1 MTSSSLVS
9 PDVEVA
15 KRAVAAV
22 FLGSGV
28 AFATWA
34 SRIPQVRDNLD
45 LTPAVLGIVLLGI
58 AAGSL
63 IALPTAGWVVHR
75 LGPTRTIV
83 VMSLIF
89 CVGLVVTAI
98 GASTSVVVVLI
109 GLFIMGYGNGNWDV
123 AMNVEGAAVEQR
135 LKRPVMPRFHAG
147 FSIGAV
153 IGAAIGAGM
162 NFLNVPVTAHFIL
175 IAVILAITM
184 PMATRWFIDAID
196 EAHEGER
203 PSVFRAW
210 REPRTLV
217 IGLLVLTMAFAE
229 GTGNDWIGVATIDG
243 YSASATMGSLA
254 LACFVGAMTAGRW
267 FGSSILERFGR
278 VKTLRTTALIG
289 AAGVLITVFGG
300 NLTIAI
306 IGIVLWGFGCSLG
319 FPVGMSAAADDP
331 VMSAARVSVVATVG
345 YTAFLAGP
353 TLIGFV
359 GEDIG
364 VLRALSVTAGL
375 LAFAFIAA
383 GATRPL
389 PSTTTSVEVPSRD

>member
-1 MTSSSLVS
+1 MDDTPASTS
-9 PDVEVA
+9 VEPA

-58 AAGSL
+58 AAGSM
-63 IALPTAGWVVHR
+63 IALPTSGYVVHR

-83 VMSLIF
+83 VMSLVF
-89 CVGLVVTAI
+89 CVGLTITAL
-98 GASTSVVVVLI
+98 GAMTSVIAVLV
-109 GLFIMGYGNGNWDV
+109 GLVIMGYGNGNWDV

-135 LKRPVMPRFHAG
+135 LGRPVMPRFHAG

-153 IGAAIGAGM
+153 IGAAIGALM
-162 NFLNVPVTAHFIL
+162 NGLGVPVTAHFLL
-175 IAVILAITM
+175 IAVILAVTM
-184 PMATRWFIDAID
+184 PLATRWFINAID

-203 PSVFRAW
+203 PSALRAW

-243 YSASATMGSLA
+243 YGVTAATGSLA
-254 LACFVGAMTAGRW
+254 LACFVAAMTLGRW
-267 FGSSILERFGR
+267 FGTDILERFGR
-278 VKTLRTTALIG
+278 VTTLRATALIG
-289 AAGVLITVFGG
+289 AVGVLITVFGG
-300 NLTIAI
+300 QFWIAM
-306 IGIVLWGFGCSLG
+306 IGIALWGFGCSLG

-331 VMSAARVSVVATVG
+331 AMSAARVSVVATIG

-353 TLIGFV
+353 TLIGFL
-359 GEDIG
+359 GEGAG
-364 VLRALSVTAGL
+364 VLRALSLTAVL
-375 LAFAFIAA
+375 LAFAFVAA
-383 GATRPL
+383 SATKPL
-389 PSTTTSVEVPSRD
+389 PQDRTLH

>member
-1 MTSSSLVS
+1 MTSPSAV
-9 PDVEVA
+9 DHQVEVA

-45 LTPAVLGIVLLGI
+45 LSPAVLGIVLLGI

-63 IALPTAGWVVHR
+63 IALPTSGFIVHR

-83 VMSLIF
+83 VMSLLF
-89 CVGLVVTAI
+89 CLGLAIVAVGA
-98 GASTSVVVVLI
+98 ATSVIAVLI

-135 LKRPVMPRFHAG
+135 LHRAVMPRFHAG

-153 IGAAIGAGM
+153 IGAAIGALM

-175 IAVILAITM
+175 VAAALAVAM
-184 PMATRWFIDAID
+184 PLATRWFINAID
-196 EAHEGER
+196 EAHDGER
-203 PSVFRAW
+203 PSVLKAW

-217 IGLLVLTMAFAE
+217 IGVLVLTMAFAE

-243 YSASATMGSLA
+243 YGASAATGSLA
-254 LACFVGAMTAGRW
+254 LAFFVAAMTVGRW
-267 FGSSILERFGR
+267 FGTNIIDRFGR
-278 VKTLRTTALIG
+278 VATLRGTALIG
-289 AAGVLITVFGG
+289 AAGVLVTVFGG
-300 NLTIAI
+300 SLQVAI

-331 VMSAARVSVVATVG
+331 AMSAARVSVVATIG

-353 TLIGFV
+353 TLIGFL
-359 GEDIG
+359 GEGAG
-364 VLRALSVTAGL
+364 VLRALSVTAAL
-375 LAFAFIAA
+375 LVFAFIAA

-389 PSTTTSVEVPSRD
+389 VPGKTELPAR

>member
-1 MTSSSLVS
+1 MTTSPAVS
-9 PDVEVA
+9 PQVEVA

-22 FLGSGV
+22 FIGSGV

-45 LTPAVLGIVLLGI
+45 LSPAILGIVLLGI
-58 AAGSL
+58 AAGSI
-63 IALPTAGWVVHR
+63 IALPTSGFVVHR

-83 VMSLIF
+83 VMSLLF
-89 CVGLVVTAI
+89 CAGLAIAAVGSVTSVGLLLVGLV
-98 GASTSVVVVLI
+98 
-109 GLFIMGYGNGNWDV
+109 IMGYGNGNWDV

-135 LKRPVMPRFHAG
+135 LHRAVMPRFHAG

-153 IGAAIGAGM
+153 IGAALGALM
-162 NFLNVPVTAHFIL
+162 NFLGVPVPAHFL
-175 IAVILAITM
+175 LVAIALAITM
-184 PMATRWFIDAID
+184 PLATRWFIDAID

-203 PSVFRAW
+203 PSVLRAW

-217 IGLLVLTMAFAE
+217 IGVLVLTMAFAE

-243 YSASATMGSLA
+243 YGVSAATGSIA
-254 LACFVGAMTAGRW
+254 LACFVAAMTIGRW
-267 FGSSILERFGR
+267 FGTNILNRFGR
-278 VKTLRTTALIG
+278 VLTLRVTALLG
-289 AAGVLITVFGG
+289 AVGVLITVFGG
-300 NLTIAI
+300 EFWIAM
-306 IGIVLWGFGCSLG
+306 IGIALWGFGCSLG

-331 VMSAARVSVVATVG
+331 AMSAARVSVVATVG

-353 TLIGFV
+353 TLIGFL
-359 GEDIG
+359 GEGAG

-383 GATRPL
+383 GATKPL
-389 PSTTTSVEVPSRD
+389 APSQAH

>member
-1 MTSSSLVS
+1 MT
-9 PDVEVA
+9 DTTGNVESA

-22 FLGSGV
+22 FLGSGI

-34 SRIPQVRDNLD
+34 SRIPQVRDSLD
-45 LTPAVLGIVLLGI
+45 LSPAILGVVLLGI
-58 AAGSL
+58 AAGSM
-63 IALPTAGWVVHR
+63 IALPTSGWVVHR

-83 VMSLIF
+83 VMSIVFSIGLAITAIGSTTSVGLVL
-89 CVGLVVTAI
+89 VGLVV
-98 GASTSVVVVLI
+98 
-109 GLFIMGYGNGNWDV
+109 MGYGNGNWDV

-135 LKRPVMPRFHAG
+135 LGRAVMPRFHAG

-153 IGAAIGAGM
+153 IGAAIGALM
-162 NFLNVPVTAHFIL
+162 NGLQVPVPAHFLL
-175 IAVILAITM
+175 IAVALGIAM
-184 PMATRWFIDAID
+184 PLATRWFINAID

-203 PSVFRAW
+203 PSALRAW

-243 YSASATMGSLA
+243 YGVGAATGSLA
-254 LACFVGAMTAGRW
+254 LACFVGAMTVGRW
-267 FGSSILERFGR
+267 FGTGILDRFGR
-278 VKTLRTTALIG
+278 VTTLRTTALIG
-289 AAGVLITVFGG
+289 AVGVLITIVGSEFW
-300 NLTIAI
+300 IAL

-331 VMSAARVSVVATVG
+331 AMSAARVSVVATIG

-353 TLIGFV
+353 TLIGFL
-359 GEDIG
+359 GEGAG
-364 VLRALSVTAGL
+364 VLRALSLTAVL

-383 GATRPL
+383 SATRPL
-389 PSTTTSVEVPSRD
+389 AEHGPRH

>member
-1 MTSSSLVS
+1 MNEPTTRA
-9 PDVEVA
+9 DVEVA

-34 SRIPQVRDNLD
+34 SRIPQVRDSLD
-45 LTPAVLGIVLLGI
+45 LSPALLGIVLLGI

-63 IALPTAGWVVHR
+63 IALPTSGYVVHR

-83 VMSLIF
+83 VMSLLF
-89 CVGLVVTAI
+89 CVGLGIAAAGSI
-98 GASTSVVVVLI
+98 TSV
-109 GLFIMGYGNGNWDV
+109 GLLLVGLVIMGYGNGNWDV
-123 AMNVEGAAVEQR
+123 AMNVEAAAVEQR
-135 LKRPVMPRFHAG
+135 LGRAVMPRFHAG

-153 IGAAIGAGM
+153 IGAAIGALM
-162 NFLNVPVTAHFIL
+162 NLWGVPVPMHFL
-175 IAVILAITM
+175 FIAVVLAVAM
-184 PMATRWFIDAID
+184 PLATRWFIDAID
-196 EAHEGER
+196 EAHESER
-203 PSVFRAW
+203 PSALRAW

-243 YSASATMGSLA
+243 YGVSAATGSLA
-254 LACFVGAMTAGRW
+254 LACFVAAMTLGRW
-267 FGSSILERFGR
+267 FGTNILDRFGR
-278 VKTLRTTALIG
+278 VRTLRATALIG
-289 AAGVLITVFGG
+289 AVGVLITVFGG
-300 NLTIAI
+300 QFWIAM
-306 IGIVLWGFGCSLG
+306 IGIALWGFGCSLG

-331 VMSAARVSVVATVG
+331 AMSAARVSVVATVG

-353 TLIGFV
+353 TLIGFL
-359 GEDIG
+359 GEGSG
-364 VLRALSVTAGL
+364 VLRALSVTAAL

-389 PSTTTSVEVPSRD
+389 SQPAQQSPS